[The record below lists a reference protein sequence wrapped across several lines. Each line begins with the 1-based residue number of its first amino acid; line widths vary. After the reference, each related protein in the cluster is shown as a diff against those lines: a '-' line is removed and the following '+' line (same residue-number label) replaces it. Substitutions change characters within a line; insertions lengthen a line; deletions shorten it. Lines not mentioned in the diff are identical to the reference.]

1 MSFAI
6 HHGAGFISIK
16 SEIIL
21 DIYEFFESLFLGNVL
36 LLYRFYPNTF
46 LIFSTILVIPI
57 GFDIRCQPMTYET
70 FFPRSFLS
78 DLSDK
83 VADTQANFLTIN
95 CDNK

>member
-21 DIYEFFESLFLGNVL
+21 DVYEFFESLFLGNL
-36 LLYRFYPNTF
+36 LLLDRFYPNTF

-57 GFDIRCQPMTYET
+57 GFDIRCQPMTCET
-70 FFPRSFLS
+70 FFPARFFRTLAIKS
-78 DLSDK
+78 
-83 VADTQANFLTIN
+83 LTHR
-95 CDNK
+95 